1 MQPQMRTRSLPR
13 PAGRGALALIALAL
27 ALLVGLPA
35 GASAGWTEPARIP
48 GTAGKLGVLGTT
60 LADGTLVALW
70 TEATG
75 APLTNGLKA
84 RVRPAGST
92 RWRSVDGPAGIYL
105 QGLSIAEG
113 DYGTTVIAFEK
124 GDLGSQAVFVTT
136 LDTRTLRFSR
146 PVRVFTDPA
155 YETIGASVA
164 RGRDGTLLVGAT
176 ARPKA
181 PPAGDPVYRAV
192 VAVRRPGAGWVRRY
206 LSAADTF
213 AGVDAVAVNREG
225 GAIVG
230 FIEGYSVAAMTVRAA
245 TLPHGRST
253 RWKIR
258 TVSASGDAQSV
269 SAAIGD
275 DGTAAL
281 AWAANATNFRTARVA
296 TTQVDDAS
304 AGWALSTVETDS
316 VGIAG
321 APQVAVS
328 KSGGVTSLWV
338 RDGRIRGVLID
349 GTAVTPIAP
358 FTTDGKTAA
367 LAGMLARSDGKV
379 AILYH
384 LYAPGSVNEGLRY
397 RVIAAGVP
405 GAEATITD
413 AADGEVS
420 TERLSLARRNRAAVI
435 YTRGI
440 YPGTDFAWLR
450 QE

>member
-1 MQPQMRTRSLPR
+1 MQPQMRIRSLPR

-27 ALLVGLPA
+27 ALIVGLPA

-48 GTAGKLGVLGTT
+48 GTDGKLGVLGTT

-105 QGLSIAEG
+105 QGLSISEG

-281 AWAANATNFRTARVA
+281 AWAATSTNFRTARVA
-296 TTQVDDAS
+296 TTEVDVAAS
-304 AGWALSTVETDS
+304 GWALSTVETDS
-316 VGIAG
+316 VAIAG
-321 APQVAVS
+321 APQVAVTRA
-328 KSGGVTSLWV
+328 GVTSLWA
-338 RDGRIRGVLID
+338 RSGRIRGVFID
-349 GTAVTPIAP
+349 DTTVTPIAP

-379 AILYH
+379 AVLYH
-384 LYAPGSVNEGLRY
+384 VYAPGSVNEGLRY
-397 RVIAAGVP
+397 RLITAGVP
-405 GAEATITD
+405 GSETTLTD
-413 AADGEVS
+413 AADGEVA

-435 YTRGI
+435 YTRGT
-440 YPGTDFAWLR
+440 YPSTDFAWLR
-450 QE
+450 QQ